1 MARRTA
7 LPINQKGSEGSLCYC
22 ISEAYFN
29 NSQSECTI
37 PGNHINIHS
46 TILINKSLPTPFI
59 KNTAKGGNKSEI
71 TIINILFEEAAIIL
85 SLVLFI

>member
-1 MARRTA
+1 
-7 LPINQKGSEGSLCYC
+7 
-22 ISEAYFN
+22 
-29 NSQSECTI
+29 
-37 PGNHINIHS
+37 
-46 TILINKSLPTPFI
+46 LPTPFI